1 MSATLNDADRG
12 ATRQR
17 LGVKSGNV
25 VEIDLYSDAQIA
37 EWDAAD
43 RLEDGER
50 ERIVGAVTGPG
61 QRRAESTYS

>member
-1 MSATLNDADRG
+1 MNDADRG

-17 LGVKSGNV
+17 LRVKSGNV

-61 QRRAESTYS
+61 QRPAEPPYS

>member
-1 MSATLNDADRG
+1 MSATLNDSDRG

-17 LGVKSGNV
+17 LGVKSGDV

-50 ERIVGAVTGPG
+50 ERIVDTVTGPG
-61 QRRAESTYS
+61 